1 MKAQQTELSA
11 SQSSYL
17 ASQKK
22 ERRLVLFLRIA
33 VLILFLVLWEWTAGK
48 GIIDSFIFSSPSK
61 ILACFLSMAADKSFF
76 PHLSVTLYETIIS
89 FFLVTGISILVAVLL
104 WFSRKLSAV
113 LEPYLVIL
121 NSLPKSA
128 LAPLLIVWL
137 GADRTTIIVAGMSV
151 AIFGSIMT
159 LYTCFTGTDKNK
171 LKLIYTL
178 HGTSFHALTKV
189 VLPSAVPTIIS
200 NMKVNIGLCLVGV
213 IIGEFL
219 AAREGLGYLI
229 IYSSQVFKMDWLLM
243 SIILLCMMAMV
254 LYAAIGLLERLCR
267 KLL

>member
-61 ILACFLSMAADKSFF
+61 ILACFLSMAADKSIF

-104 WFSRKLSAV
+104 WFSR
-113 LEPYLVIL
+113 
-121 NSLPKSA
+121 
-128 LAPLLIVWL
+128 
-137 GADRTTIIVAGMSV
+137 
-151 AIFGSIMT
+151 
-159 LYTCFTGTDKNK
+159 
-171 LKLIYTL
+171 
-178 HGTSFHALTKV
+178 
-189 VLPSAVPTIIS
+189 
-200 NMKVNIGLCLVGV
+200 
-213 IIGEFL
+213 
-219 AAREGLGYLI
+219 
-229 IYSSQVFKMDWLLM
+229 
-243 SIILLCMMAMV
+243 
-254 LYAAIGLLERLCR
+254 
-267 KLL
+267 